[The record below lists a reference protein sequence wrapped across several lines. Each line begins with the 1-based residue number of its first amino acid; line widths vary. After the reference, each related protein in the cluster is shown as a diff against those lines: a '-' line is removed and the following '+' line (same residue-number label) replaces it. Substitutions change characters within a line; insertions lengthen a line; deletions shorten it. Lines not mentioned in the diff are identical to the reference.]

1 MLNENEKRNKIQRGK
16 KVMNIEQEY
25 TDIKKAGSF
34 SGAISFFKHLKNRN
48 KNIKYNDVIK
58 HLKEIDTYTL
68 FKSRNKKF
76 KRSKIIVPGL
86 NHTFQIDLCD
96 MRSLAKENDGFQY
109 ILTMIDVFSKK
120 AWAVAMKNKTCKT
133 VLDVINQIITKKHLN
148 IYMLTK
154 ETNFLTKM
162 LKIFY
167 QNTI

>member
-1 MLNENEKRNKIQRGK
+1 MKMKKEIKSKEEKKAI
-16 KVMNIEQEY
+16 NIEQEY

-34 SGAISFFKHLKNRN
+34 SGAISFFKHLKNRK

-120 AWAVAMKNKTCKT
+120 A
-133 VLDVINQIITKKHLN
+133 
-148 IYMLTK
+148 
-154 ETNFLTKM
+154 
-162 LKIFY
+162 
-167 QNTI
+167 